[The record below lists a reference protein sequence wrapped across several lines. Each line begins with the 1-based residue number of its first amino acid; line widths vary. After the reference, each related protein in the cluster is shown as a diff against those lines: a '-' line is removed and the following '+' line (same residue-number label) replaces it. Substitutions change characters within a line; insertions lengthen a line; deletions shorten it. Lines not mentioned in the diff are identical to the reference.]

1 MLSNTKALHG
11 SLQQYHIQ
19 PGLKQLLADRLR
31 SVSASQAATPACV
44 ILNFPISSQRSCPHH
59 MDSFFKHLRCV
70 RSRQPASSQLKVQ
83 CAQGIQ
89 TAVDEGHDGDG
100 AGASGALTLSSDS
113 EDGPQ
118 VIAWTAGRS
127 MNRRHVLASLLTQLL
142 WIRRSLRF

>member
-11 SLQQYHIQ
+11 SLQQNQIQ

-31 SVSASQAATPACV
+31 SVSASQAATAACV
-44 ILNFPISSQRSCPHH
+44 ILDFSISSQRSCPHH

-70 RSRQPASSQLKVQ
+70 RSRQPAGSQLKVQ

-89 TAVDEGHDGDG
+89 TAVDEGHDGD
-100 AGASGALTLSSDS
+100 GASGALTLSSDS

-127 MNRRHVLASLLTQLL
+127 MNRRHVLASLRTRLL